1 MLFIVMSFFLVQ
13 LERINHINISIQRW
27 MNMMNMNGFDPMEMA
42 KQ

>member
-1 MLFIVMSFFLVQ
+1 MLFIVLSFFLVQ
-13 LERINHINISIQRW
+13 LKRINHINISIQRW